1 MALSSYVYE
10 NENGEIAYLAGLI
23 NMLGDMYSLRL
34 EKLGLDEGQL
44 ICLDVFKGN
53 ELVFEEELKKRY
65 KMMNLSK
72 KISNPIVRGIVLIL
86 LYIGVTIVLVT
97 AVPYAIV
104 KGVCNLDYYEDWYDF
119 IRDKVNF

>member
-1 MALSSYVYE
+1 
-10 NENGEIAYLAGLI
+10 
-23 NMLGDMYSLRL
+23 
-34 EKLGLDEGQL
+34 
-44 ICLDVFKGN
+44 
-53 ELVFEEELKKRY
+53 
-65 KMMNLSK
+65 MMNLSK
-72 KISNPIVRGIVLIL
+72 KISNPIVRCIVLIL

>member
-1 MALSSYVYE
+1 
-10 NENGEIAYLAGLI
+10 
-23 NMLGDMYSLRL
+23 
-34 EKLGLDEGQL
+34 
-44 ICLDVFKGN
+44 
-53 ELVFEEELKKRY
+53 
-65 KMMNLSK
+65 MMNLSK

-86 LYIGVTIVLVT
+86 LYIGVTIILVT

>member
-1 MALSSYVYE
+1 
-10 NENGEIAYLAGLI
+10 
-23 NMLGDMYSLRL
+23 
-34 EKLGLDEGQL
+34 
-44 ICLDVFKGN
+44 
-53 ELVFEEELKKRY
+53 
-65 KMMNLSK
+65 MMNLSK

-104 KGVCNLDYYEDWYDF
+104 KGVCNLDYYEDWYYF

>member
-1 MALSSYVYE
+1 
-10 NENGEIAYLAGLI
+10 
-23 NMLGDMYSLRL
+23 
-34 EKLGLDEGQL
+34 
-44 ICLDVFKGN
+44 
-53 ELVFEEELKKRY
+53 
-65 KMMNLSK
+65 MNLSK

-119 IRDKVNF
+119 IKDKVNL

>member
-1 MALSSYVYE
+1 MT
-10 NENGEIAYLAGLI
+10 
-23 NMLGDMYSLRL
+23 
-34 EKLGLDEGQL
+34 
-44 ICLDVFKGN
+44 
-53 ELVFEEELKKRY
+53 
-65 KMMNLSK
+65 NLSE

-119 IRDKVNF
+119 MRDKVKF

>member
-1 MALSSYVYE
+1 
-10 NENGEIAYLAGLI
+10 
-23 NMLGDMYSLRL
+23 
-34 EKLGLDEGQL
+34 
-44 ICLDVFKGN
+44 
-53 ELVFEEELKKRY
+53 
-65 KMMNLSK
+65 MNLSK

-119 IRDKVNF
+119 IKDKVNF